1 MSNITTKPILPSAVD
16 TSKIKFSPLKSIG
29 TTGAKVIYVNHGG
42 DFAKLFVQS
51 PEMNIPFDSGT
62 YYPDNENS
70 GKYAIKVSMDNIDSN
85 SKMKGFHDML
95 SKMDQHLLQ
104 CGTKNASEWF
114 GSEKWFKKK
123 GEISEKVLDNYTPM
137 LKVSTD
143 PETGEPN
150 GKWAP
155 GFAFKI
161 VKRDGKVQTDCYD
174 NSKVKLNTDDS
185 EENPIDL
192 EQMFKKGTKVKM
204 IVSCN
209 GIWISSV
216 GWGCTW
222 RAEQIKID
230 APAGFSG
237 YAFEDSDEEDG
248 GVELSRQVSKAVE
261 TPPLEGNFVEDS
273 DSDVEEDGEE
283 EDGEE
288 EDGEETVVKR
298 KVKKAG
304 N

>member
-1 MSNITTKPILPSAVD
+1 MENG
-16 TSKIKFSPLKSIG
+16 PL
-29 TTGAKVIYVNHGG
+29 
-42 DFAKLFVQS
+42 D
-51 PEMNIPFDSGT
+51 
-62 YYPDNENS
+62 
-70 GKYAIKVSMDNIDSN
+70 
-85 SKMKGFHDML
+85 
-95 SKMDQHLLQ
+95 
-104 CGTKNASEWF
+104 
-114 GSEKWFKKK
+114 
-123 GEISEKVLDNYTPM
+123 
-137 LKVSTD
+137 
-143 PETGEPN
+143 
-150 GKWAP
+150 
-155 GFAFKI
+155 FAFKI

-174 NSKVKLNTDDS
+174 NSKVKFNTDDS

-248 GVELSRQVSKAVE
+248 GIELSRQVSKAVE

-273 DSDVEEDGEE
+273 DSDVEEEGEE

-298 KVKKAG
+298 KVKQAG